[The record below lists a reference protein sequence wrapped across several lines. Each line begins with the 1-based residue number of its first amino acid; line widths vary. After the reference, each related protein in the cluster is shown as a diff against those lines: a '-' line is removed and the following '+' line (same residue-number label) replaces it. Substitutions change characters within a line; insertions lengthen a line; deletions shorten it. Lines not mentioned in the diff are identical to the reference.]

1 MKHIAFPLFFLQLLI
16 RISLCIMS
24 SFRKRLRLFY
34 RFEGEQ
40 VYEFPCIFVN
50 DKQMNIQNIKPNQY
64 ETTPSN
70 TCHHPISMLG
80 WLVGKG
86 QTNHHYQW
94 IDHWKKCKENHIF
107 RRKSNDYLCRW
118 QQTDREYG
126 TDSAL
131 FYLFYEWR
139 H

>member
-1 MKHIAFPLFFLQLLI
+1 MESLSSKSNVLCFDKAFPG
-16 RISLCIMS
+16 SAGVS

-64 ETTPSN
+64 ETTPFN
-70 TCHHPISMLG
+70 TCHHPISMLD

-94 IDHWKKCKENHIF
+94 IDHWKKCKENHVF
-107 RRKSNDYLCRW
+107 WRKA
-118 QQTDREYG
+118 
-126 TDSAL
+126 AL
-131 FYLFYEWR
+131 RKLKLLTKSW
-139 H
+139 